1 MTHTPLFPRQ
11 PVPDLTVETINYGPW
26 TLSAREPENFTMI
39 VVYRGYHC
47 PICRG
52 YLQALAARIDDF
64 EARGVDVLVV
74 SGDSH
79 ERAEKARSDW
89 GLEALNIAY
98 GMTLADARSWGLYI
112 STGKGRTSIGVDEP
126 DLFIEPGL
134 FLIRPDGTL
143 YFGSVQ
149 TMPFARP
156 QFGDVLKAIDFVLA
170 NDYPARGE
178 VLDRDLPDD
187 EE

>member
-26 TLSAREPENFTMI
+26 TLSARDPENFTMI

-52 YLQALAARIDDF
+52 HLQGLVRRLDDF
-64 EARGVDVLVV
+64 EKLGVDVFVV
-74 SGDSH
+74 SSDSH
-79 ERAEKARSDW
+79 ERAERTRSEW
-89 GLEALNIAY
+89 GLESLNLGY
-98 GMTLADARSWGLYI
+98 GLTLEQARSWGLYI
-112 STGKGRTSIGVDEP
+112 STGRGKTSIGVDEP
-126 DLFIEPGL
+126 DLFVEPGL
-134 FLIRPDGTL
+134 FLVRPDGTL

-156 QFGDVLKAIDFVLA
+156 HFDDVAKAIEFVLA
-170 NDYPARGE
+170 NDYPGRGE
-178 VLDRDLPDD
+178 VLDRDLPED
-187 EE
+187 E